1 MADDGD
7 RRVEPSV
14 GLVGRGI
21 GATPERINELQ
32 RRALEA
38 EKLDRPKP
46 AREFSAVMADVA
58 ADAPDPDEEELSL
71 KEKKQRALPKKG
83 PRPGLVHP
91 SQRDVYGRE
100 REGDEDEDPVILK
113 G

>member
-1 MADDGD
+1 MGESDD
-7 RRVEPSV
+7 RRVEPRTS
-14 GLVGRGI
+14 LVGRGI
-21 GATPERINELQ
+21 GTTPERIHEIQ
-32 RRALEA
+32 RRALEI
-38 EKLDRPKP
+38 EKLDRAKP
-46 AREFSAVMADVA
+46 TREFSAVMADVA
-58 ADAPDPDEEELSL
+58 AGMPDEDELTE

-100 REGDEDEDPVILK
+100 DGEEDPVVLK